1 MADLENNLETAIAE
15 VMTEANG
22 QQPDAKAEKGDQK
35 PVKQGSS
42 DAASIESGKGEV
54 VKPEE
59 NPVDKA
65 VASVKSA
72 SNTKEVSGD
81 PQQKGEA
88 PAEPQPKLK
97 KVAELKDEDE
107 DKPSKM
113 AMIKAMVDKMK
124 GMDKQELMKLKMDM
138 SDEEEVD
145 ESLTKAEIA
154 RSIVELMK
162 KKDDEDV
169 EEGYNKINSM
179 KDPKMVKAMKDKK
192 PEDMQELKKEDEDE
206 DDEKVVKSMKEPM
219 KKDEMKDPKMVKAMK
234 DKMKDSEDDV
244 KEEASIESDLV
255 EIEIEDDLSKIS
267 EALELSE
274 ENSEKARTIF
284 KAAVSSKVEEIK
296 EQLES
301 EYSENLKTSV
311 DQVKEDLSEAVDK
324 YLTFCAEE
332 WTKENELAIE
342 RGLRSEMTENFIE
355 GLKNLFVEHYVEVP
369 EEKYNVMD
377 ELANRLDEMEDKLDN
392 EVSKNMGLTEEVE
405 TLKRDN
411 IVRQACSDLSESQ
424 VEKLV
429 SLSNGVDFID
439 ESDFAEKIG
448 EIKEAYFPS
457 DGETIAEETV
467 VEEGTGD
474 FSEEK
479 ETILDPAMN
488 QYSTAISKLKP
499 LG

>member
-1 MADLENNLETAIAE
+1 MADLEKNLSDAIAE
-15 VMTEANG
+15 VMTEG

-42 DAASIESGKGEV
+42 DAASIEGGKGEV

-107 DKPSKM
+107 EKPSKM

-169 EEGYNKINSM
+169 EEGYNKVNSM
-179 KDPKMVKAMKDKK
+179 KDPMKKK
-192 PEDMQELKKEDEDE
+192 DEVEEEEDENEDE
-206 DDEKVVKSMKEPM
+206 DDKK
-219 KKDEMKDPKMVKAMK
+219 KKDV
-234 DKMKDSEDDV
+234 
-244 KEEASIESDLV
+244 EESTEVESSLV

-296 EQLES
+296 EQMES
-301 EYSENLKTSV
+301 EYSENLKSGIDT
-311 DQVKEDLSEAVDK
+311 VKDDLAEAVDK

-342 RGLRSEMTENFIE
+342 RGLRSEMTENFIG
-355 GLKNLFVEHYVEVP
+355 GLKQLFVEHYVEVP
-369 EEKYNVMD
+369 EDKYNVMD

-392 EVSKNMGLTEEVE
+392 EVTKNMGLSEELD

-411 IVRQACSDLSESQ
+411 IVREACSDLSESQ

-429 SLSNGVDFID
+429 SLAKGVDFMN
-439 ESDFAEKIG
+439 EEDFSEKVS
-448 EIKEAYFPS
+448 EIKEAYFPA
-457 DGETIAEETV
+457 DNETIAEETV

-479 ETILDPAMN
+479 ETILDPAMS
-488 QYSTAISKLKP
+488 QYTTAISKLKP